1 MQTPLEILIDNLGYR
16 ADAVPNS
23 TKELRARKGAYVDAI
38 VLAKGLLA
46 EEERQF
52 DVVSF
57 NIKPDKLRLI
67 ISTLYRAYSL
77 PYKRKVY
84 DDGRRDDTYEQTEE
98 EKDLLRKTAL
108 VLERKK
114 KKKIAKE

>member
-16 ADAVPNS
+16 ADAIPNS
-23 TKELRARKGAYVDAI
+23 TKESRARKGAYVDAI

-46 EEERQF
+46 EEESQF
-52 DVVSF
+52 EIFNF
-57 NIKPDKLRLI
+57 NIKPEKLRLI

-84 DDGRRDDTYEQTEE
+84 DDGRRDDTYEQTED
-98 EKDLLRKTAL
+98 EKDLMRRTAL
-108 VLERKK
+108 VLERLLEKK
-114 KKKIAKE
+114 NKK